1 MASDKEETM
10 KEIHCGEFIA
20 GCPHVSRGATT
31 EELMEAV
38 RVHARGDH
46 GLTEIPE
53 DLKAELLKAIREV
66 ED

>member
-1 MASDKEETM
+1 M

-20 GCPHVSRGATT
+20 GCPHISRGATT

-38 RVHARGDH
+38 RAHARGEH
-46 GLTEIPE
+46 GVRELPE

-66 ED
+66 DLPRLV